1 LSQSSVWAIPLG
13 GLGEFG
19 MNMLVLRTG
28 DDIIVIDAGLMFPE
42 AELLGVDIVIPDTTY
57 LKQNKRM
64 IRAIVL
70 THAHEDHIGAIPYI
84 IADLNVPIYG
94 TKFTLALVR
103 KKLEEHALLDKVKL
117 HEIAPGDV
125 TTLGAFQIE
134 YLHVTHSTIDCVA
147 LAVRT
152 PLGVIIHTGDFKIDP
167 TPVDGKPFDLH
178 AFARYGQEGV
188 LALFSD
194 STNVERPGF
203 TPSERSVVVRLEELF
218 RAAPQR
224 IVVSCF
230 SSSIHRI
237 QQVIDLARVVGRK
250 IGFVGRSM
258 VDNIEIAHGLD
269 KLRIPDGSV
278 VRPQDIKGF
287 DPKRIVILASGTQ
300 GEPLSAMS
308 RISVDNHRLM
318 NIAEN
323 DTFILSARQ
332 IPGNE
337 KAIFRM
343 IDHLFRRRVLVYYEG
358 GRSAPIHVS
367 GHASQEEQKILLQLC
382 KPKFFI
388 PLHGEYRHLFRH
400 AALAEQMNAVSSEI
414 FLLESG
420 QPLEFTPDGRAHRR
434 EPVTAGRVC
443 VDSGSLE
450 EIEEVVIRDRRHL
463 AEDGVVVPIIAI
475 DKHTGHLEGPPEI
488 VTRGFLSD
496 DGQEILAKAR
506 EVILR
511 TVEQSTAEEK
521 TDWGVIKEKIRADL
535 KRFLNKQ
542 TSKRPL
548 ILPVILEV

>member
-1 LSQSSVWAIPLG
+1 MWAIPLG

-19 MNMLVLRTG
+19 MNMLALRTG

-42 AELLGVDIVIPDTTY
+42 QELLGVDIVIPDITY

-64 IRAIVL
+64 VRAIVL

-84 IADLNVPIYG
+84 LSDLNVPIYG
-94 TKFTLALVR
+94 TQFTMALVR
-103 KKLEEHALLDKVKL
+103 KKLEEHGLLDSAKL
-117 HEIAPGDV
+117 HEVSPGDT
-125 TTLGAFQIE
+125 TTLGPFQIE
-134 YLHVTHSTIDCVA
+134 YLRVTHSTIDCVA

-152 PLGVIIHTGDFKIDP
+152 PVGVIIHTGDFKIDP

-178 AFARYGQEGV
+178 AFARYGAEGV

-203 TPSERSVVVRLEELF
+203 TPSERAVVVRLEELF
-218 RAAPQR
+218 RAAPER
-224 IVVSCF
+224 VVVSCF

-237 QQVIDLARVVGRK
+237 QQVIDVARVVGRK
-250 IGFVGRSM
+250 IGIVGRSM
-258 VDNIEIAHGLD
+258 VDNVEIAHGLG
-269 KLRIPDGSV
+269 KLRIPDGSM
-278 VRPQDIKGF
+278 VRPQDIRGF
-287 DPKRIVILASGTQ
+287 DRRKLVVLASGTQ
-300 GEPLSAMS
+300 AEPMSALS
-308 RISVDNHRLM
+308 RVSVDNHRLM
-318 NIAEN
+318 SIAEN
-323 DTFILSARQ
+323 DTVILSSRL

-343 IDHLFRRRVLVYYEG
+343 IDHFFRRRVLVYYEG

-367 GHASQEEQKILLQLC
+367 GHASQEEMKILLQLVR
-382 KPKFFI
+382 PKYFV

-400 AALAEQMNAVSSEI
+400 AALAEQVGAVSGEI

-420 QPLEFTPDGRAHRR
+420 HPVEFTPDGSAYRR
-434 EPVTAGRVC
+434 EPVAAGRVC

-450 EIEEVVIRDRRHL
+450 EIEDVVIRDRRHL
-463 AEDGVVVPIIAI
+463 SEDGVVVPIVAI
-475 DKHTGHLEGPPEI
+475 DKHTGLIETPPEI
-488 VTRGFLSD
+488 VTRGFLPSE
-496 DGQEILAKAR
+496 DGQQILAKAR

-511 TVEQSTAEEK
+511 TIEQSTPEEK
-521 TDWGVIKEKIRADL
+521 MDWSVIKEKIRVEL
-535 KRFLNKQ
+535 KRYLNKQ